1 MGQVERFEH
10 GKIGIRNLVMRNLFW
25 LVGSGKGKCVH

>member
-1 MGQVERFEH
+1 MGLVARFEH
-10 GKIGIRNLVMRNLFW
+10 SKIGIRNLVMRNLFW